1 VTATGEAVSVVDP
14 TSFDDFYLATSGRLL
29 GQLAAMTADR
39 ESAADALQDAYAKAW
54 LDWRRVS
61 QLDNPEAWVRTVAW
75 RRAVS
80 GWRRTSVARRA
91 QPLVATPESHS
102 DADVATAV
110 TVRQALA
117 RLPMDQRRVLVLFE
131 LCDLSVEDVA
141 REVGVPVGTV
151 KSRLARGRA
160 ALGELLGVSEEV
172 RHGSG
177 A

>member
-1 VTATGEAVSVVDP
+1 MSAVDP

-39 ESAADALQDAYAKAW
+39 ENAADVLQDAFAKAW

-102 DADVATAV
+102 DGDVATAV

-131 LCDLSVEDVA
+131 MCDLSVEEVA
-141 REVGVPVGTV
+141 REVGIPVGTV
-151 KSRLARGRA
+151 KSRLSRGRT
-160 ALGELLGVSEEV
+160 ALAELLGIDVDAEVS
-172 RHGSG
+172 HGSG